1 MAGTGRY
8 YKLRSALEQRALRQK
23 SPVCEGERASATTPT
38 HKFDELFIKAGY
50 VVALRFSFRTR
61 HGQ

>member
-1 MAGTGRY
+1 MNGQVRPP
-8 YKLRSALEQRALRQK
+8 S
-23 SPVCEGERASATTPT
+23 

-61 HGQ
+61 YG